1 MTRFVHII
9 GKYFLLL
16 LAFTAVL
23 FTSCKRDALLSPI
36 YEGDGREVTINIPV
50 YFTEYEQKTRALTE
64 KESKRLDNL
73 YLFAFQSSTGKLQFR
88 RFYDT
93 AELLTLSDAVS
104 QDKHSDAKVVPIT
117 LPTGTYKIAAVA
129 NCNAGHLK
137 QGVQDRLLQIENWD
151 EFFAVDLELNEYNP
165 LTRSRMPMSGY
176 YQIGDNVDCAGT
188 LTCPDVVVNGQ
199 GDLGGYIHLRRV
211 DAEVKFNIYNDI
223 DGHYTG
229 LDGSSGDYMQTC
241 TKFEVLGWQLVNMP
255 AGAYLAEHESDKP
268 DVTYVSTGIQG
279 IDRPDPNV
287 GDGAWTLDFYIME
300 NRKDTTGLTKYEQRE
315 LNEANEE
322 REEDEDPHFIKA
334 PSNSTYL
341 KFSANIEIALTK
353 GSETVK
359 RIASATYYVH
369 LGATYPKGGTPTVDY
384 NDFKTARNTKYT
396 YNVRVQG
403 VDKIVVEAISTEDPN
418 DNFQNGQEGMVVD
431 LAGGKVIDLD
441 AHYAVFNI
449 ELSRLEI
456 SQMGLII
463 TSAAHPSGVS
473 YIPGAGPGGS
483 DLNNLNITCDD
494 YQHIRFAPLAAQ
506 KEKTPGSELVVY
518 SNTYDV
524 KALSEHPT
532 EAQAKEGGIL
542 PLEDEPTQAKDTD
555 HYVPLYDF
563 ITLKKSYPLLDDG
576 HDEDPIT
583 FTVFVSEYYYYNDFN
598 LHHDTDLGEENWQKF
613 TNTINRQYSLLSNV
627 HVSSDE
633 HSTHVTGKY
642 VINQRSIQTYYG
654 MDSEEGLGIEHVN
667 EHYHKN
673 MYASNPSTKR
683 KNNGWFNSAFY
694 MGLMNSGG
702 SATNSARWADWASQD
717 RAIGQESTNDFY
729 PTFKTKFSD
738 GLIADGNYKGSK
750 NGISTAD
757 RDVNYDAIP
766 ACLARNRD
774 LNRNGIIETDEL
786 RWFLPGIQQ
795 YVQFAI
801 GIAALETPIFRP
813 SDFVNSEDY
822 DTKGGRANNIYGNV
836 RYHFISS
843 DNWKMWSEEGT
854 SISTLSGASVA
865 NAWEIRCCRYL
876 KANGAYTSSDNQL
889 IVAHP
894 YNHNDET
901 RVVNVHGYDEKC
913 IRENTAV
920 LPVRDNFDTKW
931 NSLARNFQYASTTI
945 DRPNAG
951 TMSALARDVDAN
963 VYCRTYHDPAFGSDM
978 SDVGTWRIPNQRELA
993 IMFYE
998 GKAADGYFAG
1008 TFWYYGNYTNNIVYG
1023 YDDVA
1028 AESGS
1033 KYFGNFG
1040 IRSGNLCLNHS
1051 NNLNTC
1057 RIIRCVRD
1065 TDSDGH
1071 YMNDPLYGKVLDF
1084 KFGQFTGS
1092 AGNYSVTA
1100 TMHPDAVASV
1110 TIDGVGASV
1119 SQSGNTFKANATGI
1133 ENTYSL
1139 RVTWTIEF
1147 YGKTYTYSKV
1157 YVLKNSPFYAFR
1169 DNDNKTKAVTVSNDL
1184 SALRTESLDDS
1195 QLPDDCRWVLLR
1207 KNASGF
1213 EIETPVV
1220 PTNSSYLSTKY
1231 ILYNIGTAQYLGTST
1246 SGTNN
1251 ANNFTMVSERSQAL
1265 EFDLGGNNWGKLFRV
1280 SIGGTNNGY
1289 FDRKTDWSIGV
1300 NSGLRH
1306 SWYFTLRS
1314 YVSSITLDPSSVELM
1329 PGQTATISATV
1340 LPLDAAN
1347 RDITW
1352 SSSNNG
1358 VATVNNGVVTAVGAG
1373 TATITATAAD
1383 GNGAK
1388 ATCAVTVI
1396 QPVTSIELNQT
1407 SLELEV
1413 GPAAVNTSATLSATV
1428 LPDTASDKSL
1438 IWESSN
1444 PDVVTVSAGPATKSV
1459 SGTSVTVTAVG
1470 VGEATITATA
1480 NDGSGVQQTCSVTV
1494 KNPVILV
1501 TGITLSPSPAA
1512 VAVNSTITLTP
1523 TITPSDADNKE
1534 VTWSCN
1540 NSNATVDQSGN
1551 VTGKAVGTA
1560 IITATA
1566 ADGSG
1571 VTATCTVT
1579 ILPAGALT
1587 REFTVNSSGKKVY
1600 FSKGNLYWNGST
1612 YQFEATQYYWWGHTS
1627 KTRVGSFY
1635 YSSKADIA
1643 RADSYSSSGRTNPEI
1658 LFTNSTETAPNA
1670 NFTVNG
1676 VKGKYRSL
1684 SFSEWNYLVNSRSGN
1699 RYAKGK
1705 VNNIN
1710 GLILLPDGYVH
1721 PSDVPALKN
1730 INKATVD
1737 YSGNNFNTT
1746 QWAKLE
1752 AAGAVFLL
1760 CHGYRSGIDLHDTG
1774 TRSYYLSSTC
1784 SGLSSSKVFYFNSN
1798 DIYTSSSTFYNIER
1812 KYAHSIR
1819 LVVDK

>member
-23 FTSCKRDALLSPI
+23 FTSCKRDALLPPI
-36 YEGDGREVTINIPV
+36 YEGDGREVTVNIPV

-73 YLFAFQSSTGKLQFR
+73 YLFAFQSSTGKLQYR

-129 NCNAGHLK
+129 NCNAGHLT

-151 EFFAVDLELNEYNP
+151 EFYAVDLELNEYNP

-223 DGHYTG
+223 DGHYAG

-287 GDGAWTLDFYIME
+287 GDGAWTLDFYMME
-300 NRKDTTGLTKYEQRE
+300 NRKSSIGLTKYEQRE

-384 NDFKTARNTKYT
+384 NDFNTARNTKYT

-418 DNFQNGQEGMVVD
+418 DKFQNGQEGMVVD

-673 MYASNPSTKR
+673 MYASNPSNKR

-694 MGLMNSGG
+694 MGLMNGSG
-702 SATNSARWADWASQD
+702 SVTNSARWADWASQD

-738 GLIADGNYKGSK
+738 GLIADGNYKGGK

-757 RDVNYDAIP
+757 RNVNYDAIP

-813 SDFVNSEDY
+813 SDFVNGVHS
-822 DTKGGRANNIYGNV
+822 DTKGGNTNNIYGNF

-865 NAWEIRCCRYL
+865 SAWEIRCCRYL
-876 KANGAYTSSDNQL
+876 KAHGAYTSSDNQL

-945 DRPNAG
+945 TRPNAG
-951 TMSALARDVDAN
+951 TMAALARDVDAN
-963 VYCRTYHDPAFGSDM
+963 VYCRNYHDPAFGSDM

-998 GKAADGYFAG
+998 GKADNGYFAG
-1008 TFWYYGNYTNNIVYG
+1008 TFWYYGNHANNIVYG

-1028 AESGS
+1028 AENGS

-1040 IRSGNLCLNHS
+1040 IRSNNLCLNHS
-1051 NNLNTC
+1051 NNLNGCT
-1057 RIIRCVRD
+1057 IIRCVRD
-1065 TDSDGH
+1065 TDKDGN
-1071 YMNDPLYGKVLDF
+1071 YMNAPEYGNPLNFEAGEFECTYIGDLANYTVNASMD
-1084 KFGQFTGS
+1084 GS
-1092 AGNYSVTA
+1092 VVSSV
-1100 TMHPDAVASV
+1100 SV
-1110 TIDGVGASV
+1110 TID
-1119 SQSGNTFKANATGI
+1119 
-1133 ENTYSL
+1133 
-1139 RVTWTIEF
+1139 
-1147 YGKTYTYSKV
+1147 
-1157 YVLKNSPFYAFR
+1157 
-1169 DNDNKTKAVTVSNDL
+1169 DL
-1184 SALRTESLDDS
+1184 SA
-1195 QLPDDCRWVLLR
+1195 
-1207 KNASGF
+1207 
-1213 EIETPVV
+1213 
-1220 PTNSSYLSTKY
+1220 
-1231 ILYNIGTAQYLGTST
+1231 ST
-1246 SGTNN
+1246 SGSGAISSTVNG
-1251 ANNFTMVSERSQAL
+1251 ATVDKSQVVV
-1265 EFDLGGNNWGKLFRV
+1265 NWTIVTTAGK
-1280 SIGGTNNGY
+1280 
-1289 FDRKTDWSIGV
+1289 
-1300 NSGLRH
+1300 
-1306 SWYFTLRS
+1306 TLRYS
-1314 YVSSITLDPSSVELM
+1314 RAYQLPACYWMISRYGNTDRYYYTDVNDNNRVTIASPYSGNLDDREAVYKWIITKNP
-1329 PGQTATISATV
+1329 T
-1340 LPLDAAN
+1340 
-1347 RDITW
+1347 
-1352 SSSNNG
+1352 SNP
-1358 VATVNNGVVTAVGAG
+1358 VNEQ
-1373 TATITATAAD
+1373 
-1383 GNGAK
+1383 K
-1388 ATCAVTVI
+1388 L
-1396 QPVTSIELNQT
+1396 ELNQT
-1407 SLELEV
+1407 YYLYNAATHTYVDGGASNNRLTTGGTPAPFQLKNRGAGYENYYGLYFTGKNQYINGNGTSSIGFWGNFDDGSTHKLSPVVLKGSMPLYISVDETLTESGSDYEAGITISGSEISTLAVTATINGISASVRNDGDRYMASIEGHNDHIIAEV
-1413 GPAAVNTSATLSATV
+1413 HWSVNVDGYTHNR
-1428 LPDTASDKSL
+1428 DKVYV
-1438 IWESSN
+1438 IEN
-1444 PDVVTVSAGPATKSV
+1444 RIPDVYMVISQKNNNWFVYNNNNQCYSETSNNATPIQNLADKYKWILVNKNTYTQVTSLPSV
-1459 SGTSVTVTAVG
+1459 SGGFPIPSTEPDCYMYNIEAKKFVSGPISNNLKYIPLNNESPLTLKVARNTNGSYTSFSDMYCFY
-1470 VGEATITATA
+1470 I
-1480 NDGSGVQQTCSVTV
+1480 
-1494 KNPVILV
+1494 KNWGWINR
-1501 TGITLSPSPAA
+1501 IS
-1512 VAVNSTITLTP
+1512 
-1523 TITPSDADNKE
+1523 E
-1534 VTWSCN
+1534 
-1540 NSNATVDQSGN
+1540 
-1551 VTGKAVGTA
+1551 
-1560 IITATA
+1560 
-1566 ADGSG
+1566 
-1571 VTATCTVT
+1571 
-1579 ILPAGALT
+1579 
-1587 REFTVNSSGKKVY
+1587 NSSFGTWNTNDNRLGD
-1600 FSKGNLYWNGST
+1600 GNNAWRIRFVTPEDAFTFEFGSI
-1612 YQFEATQYYWWGHTS
+1612 S
-1627 KTRVGSFY
+1627 KT
-1635 YSSKADIA
+1635 
-1643 RADSYSSSGRTNPEI
+1643 ADSYSISATMDEAASIVSVTFDGVAASFTKSGTAASASLPSASLTNPYGFTATWTISRGGQTYVRSKYYVADNTSYWAFRHSDGSPRPYVYADNGIVKFKSESTPSDESRWVLQEKASGAFVTSYNSASSYSDRSSTQYV
-1658 LFTNSTETAPNA
+1658 LFNIGTGMYLGPQNSSNIMTVVSGKENA
-1670 NFTVNG
+1670 QAFVVRFNG
-1676 VKGKYRSL
+1676 NHECIH
-1684 SFSEWNYLVNSRSGN
+1684 F
-1699 RYAKGK
+1699 
-1705 VNNIN
+1705 IN
-1710 GLILLPDGYVH
+1710 PDGSH
-1721 PSDVPALKN
+1721 KGWAFRNDGD
-1730 INKATVD
+1730 ATVRL
-1737 YSGNNFNTT
+1737 
-1746 QWAKLE
+1746 Q
-1752 AAGAVFLL
+1752 V
-1760 CHGYRSGIDLHDTG
+1760 
-1774 TRSYYLSSTC
+1774 
-1784 SGLSSSKVFYFNSN
+1784 SN
-1798 DIYTSSSTFYNIER
+1798 DPSHGWKLWYPDHN
-1812 KYAHSIR
+1812 
-1819 LVVDK
+1819 